1 MFQWLK
7 HLFIEEYDDYYYT
20 VLSKYKKGK
29 LVNKNDED
37 ILNELATV
45 GLVHLGVHEEV
56 EPITW
61 YLSYHRTAKCT
72 GFGRDILRY
81 MRL

>member
-29 LVNKNDED
+29 LVNKDDEY
-37 ILNELATV
+37 ILDELASV
-45 GLVHLGVHEEV
+45 GLVRVHEEV
-56 EPITW
+56 EPEFGTG

-72 GFGRDILRY
+72 GLGRNILKY
-81 MRL
+81 MRD